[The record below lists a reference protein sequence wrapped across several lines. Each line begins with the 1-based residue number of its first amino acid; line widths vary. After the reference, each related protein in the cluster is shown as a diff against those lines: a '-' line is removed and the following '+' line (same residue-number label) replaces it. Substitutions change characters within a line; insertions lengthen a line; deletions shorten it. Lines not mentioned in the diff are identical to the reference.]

1 MAGVRQCWASTGLLQ
16 AWERSVQVEA
26 AGKLAQLFPNMFPKE
41 QFDAADPRF
50 NPFPASTAHD
60 ESGTEDEQAG
70 YVGVPFTEVED
81 EEEWVGWVTWDEVA
95 ARTDGAGSSAAAGSS
110 FLVGYGDLV
119 RHSAWCILYR
129 CILGILY
136 YTVLH
141 IVCVNA

>member
-1 MAGVRQCWASTGLLQ
+1 MPSDVPTAHPRARRTSSIGSPVSSVDELNKDMAGVRHCWASTGLLQ

-70 YVGVPFTEVED
+70 YAGWCMYPSHRSVGRMT
-81 EEEWVGWVTWDEVA
+81 GG
-95 ARTDGAGSSAAAGSS
+95 RSG
-110 FLVGYGDLV
+110 
-119 RHSAWCILYR
+119 
-129 CILGILY
+129 
-136 YTVLH
+136 
-141 IVCVNA
+141 

>member
-1 MAGVRQCWASTGLLQ
+1 MRNTFCLVVICTDRPNRPLMLAHLRASGQ
-16 AWERSVQVEA
+16 AR
-26 AGKLAQLFPNMFPKE
+26 KLAQLFPNMFPKE

-70 YVGVPFTEVED
+70 YVGVPFTQVED

-110 FLVGYGDLV
+110 
-119 RHSAWCILYR
+119 
-129 CILGILY
+129 
-136 YTVLH
+136 
-141 IVCVNA
+141 

>member
-1 MAGVRQCWASTGLLQ
+1 VPSDVPTCKKNLFHWISSTVDELNKDMAGVRQCWASTGLLQ

-70 YVGVPFTEVED
+70 YVGVPFTQVED

-110 FLVGYGDLV
+110 
-119 RHSAWCILYR
+119 
-129 CILGILY
+129 
-136 YTVLH
+136 
-141 IVCVNA
+141 